1 MESSS
6 RKKSSV
12 SGGGGGMGC
21 ISSLPTAILIF
32 LETVSAALPRSG
44 SSTSESGIA
53 TLPGNSGNRNFVACC
68 FGYAFGGYVV
78 V

>member
-12 SGGGGGMGC
+12 SGGGEMGC